1 MLIIEL
7 AIFFSL
13 MLVFQFTPNWT
24 MIYFPILLGL
34 FLLLLLGL
42 SYLLSI
48 ASVFFRDLQQLWQII
63 SFALMFVSPVFWYLD
78 SAPPILLSIQKI
90 NPFGQL
96 IELGHKLVFGQLPSL
111 NDWLYPSIMIFG
123 ILFLGYYL
131 FKKFENKVTER
142 I

>member
-1 MLIIEL
+1 
-7 AIFFSL
+7 
-13 MLVFQFTPNWT
+13 
-24 MIYFPILLGL
+24 
-34 FLLLLLGL
+34 
-42 SYLLSI
+42 
-48 ASVFFRDLQQLWQII
+48 
-63 SFALMFVSPVFWYLD
+63 MFVSPVFWYID
-78 SAPPILLSIQKI
+78 SAPSILLNIQKI
-90 NPFGQL
+90 NPLGQL